1 MADELTRL
9 IREVSKVK
17 DQVRG
22 LLSADQI
29 RHSSIENGTLL
40 VNDANQKTVMKIGLQ
55 EDGTHAVV
63 HVVGPPPPQPSPPI
77 VTVDGVVITVEH
89 DGTNVDGAPLPAD
102 YRRRIVYAGLV
113 PDMSDAVPVATI
125 EPPSGGQAIFMS
137 PGNGTVYVAVKSET
151 FSTALSV
158 YSQAVPVEVTMVS
171 LEGELEI
178 IKDSTNGKNKNYYS
192 PTKPETGSDGDVW
205 FDTSIDHE
213 TGQPKWGLHLWDG
226 SKWVSARDS
235 RLQVVETAQAEL
247 AKKLDAVVVSADG
260 GNKNFYSTTAPTKDM
275 KPGDLWFDGSKGNLP
290 HRWDGSKWVSVA
302 DERVQAVQK
311 AQEDLKKD
319 LSTVKAT
326 ADGKNQSFYQ
336 PKEPTGSF
344 SKGDLWFDTSAG
356 GKNRVSVWDG
366 KAWVDA
372 SDKRVQAVQKAQ
384 EDLKKDLT
392 AVKATADGKNQ
403 SYYQPKEPTGTFV
416 KGDLWFDTSA
426 SGKSRVSV
434 WDGKTWV
441 DASDKRVQDVQKAQE
456 ALAGDLA
463 GVRKSVDGKT
473 SIRWEPKAPTSSTP
487 GGATGDTWHQYT
499 GGAHVGTW
507 RWDGK
512 TWVQQSLDPVMIPK
526 LDIGTGTFGELDG
539 ARLKVGTVGADKV
552 LVGSDRNLI
561 PDGDLTR
568 GGAGWPDSLT
578 FDPDD
583 KPSPDL
589 AGSMVTREGQGST
602 NFRGPV
608 DYPVEPG
615 DELVFEC
622 WLKAD
627 KPDSVFYVEV
637 RSTGDSSHVGGWS
650 GNATSASTYPV
661 ARYTVPTK
669 WTKVTATS
677 TVGDGVPAVYF
688 NYFYFNHSSG
698 SETNAVVKLAGLK
711 LYRKVGTT
719 IIANG
724 AITTDKIATGAI
736 TADSG
741 VVASLDAGKIT
752 SGFIDSA
759 RIQAGSIRADQIQ
772 VSTDDNWLSIPMLAN
787 GITTPHRPLSGGE
800 IKAWN
805 RDHSYGPSFMVK
817 RGTSISSAALRA
829 PEGSSGSVLDGSMF
843 PVQAGMRLM
852 FRARLYLGGSYTD
865 NVVPAARTRAYHYK
879 PDGSYLSTDVFGE
892 WVTPKVYSGVS
903 DRIIQHEWVV
913 PDGAGWMQLYIQLD
927 GDTGWVVFGDPVLKP
942 MVSGTLIEPGAIT
955 TDKIAAG
962 AITAESGVIGSL
974 DLGKATVG
982 ELDGSRIKAGTL
994 TVGQLLSGTPTN
1006 VLPGADN
1013 LAVSNAGWTGFGR
1026 NINDPSIWLQ
1036 GRNTVE
1042 NDGAFELSAGVT
1054 YTAATDV
1061 KSSVNGTMWFWQLMG
1076 QDGQG
1081 TPYIFSSET
1090 AGRSWR
1096 TATTQFT
1103 VPKSGRYKLK
1113 IWANHS
1119 SGASNA
1125 DGYQWW
1131 RNPRISP
1138 AVDTTL
1144 IKDGSITT
1152 EKIAT
1157 GAITAES
1164 GVIGSLDAGKI
1175 TVGKLDGARIKANTV
1190 QADTVLV
1197 RGSVG
1202 STVIADGAITT
1213 EKIATGA
1220 ITAESGVI
1228 GSLDA
1233 GKITVGEM
1241 DGARIK
1247 ANTVG
1252 TDLLKAGAVTAKILD
1267 ATAIDGKTITGATV
1281 QTSRDHPKSLMD
1293 TAGFHVTDADGMDQI
1308 TLGQAGG
1315 DLLSISD
1322 DEGTPVATVSNL
1334 GEISGAGLNIDT
1346 DPVFNGLPLVGQS
1359 QEVLAPTSA
1368 VELTSWFDALPRGL
1382 IAHGREDNQGGW
1394 EIKSGGGEMALM
1406 EVQAD
1411 LKANR
1416 MYKITVSPIMV
1427 QNVGGG
1433 WVDMYVKYDWKG
1445 NRPTFGST
1453 VMRKFSSTSWKENG
1467 VEQFGGSWMYS
1478 PGSDEDTRFLL
1489 TVVSNK
1495 RALIHEAGLGIS
1507 ELIIEDVGPFV
1518 DNVSVRRGDNNSVAA
1533 EKPTP
1538 PPPPPPPPPQKKNYT
1553 KKYWANGGRTFYT
1566 RGGWRNQNR
1575 DKCYQGTM
1583 PGMGGVQSIATFP
1596 SMTGDLSGATITAMT
1611 AYVYMEHFYYGSGG
1625 QVKLIGH
1632 NRLSSDITKIPDGWK
1647 LLKTSSRIGRN
1658 SGVQIPIPREYWTDF
1673 KTGKLKGIGLGD
1685 SSPSTSEYGYGPWK
1699 RMWIEVKYRK

>member
-1 MADELTRL
+1 MSEYDRL
-9 IREVSKVK
+9 WREINGLKK
-17 DQVRG
+17 NVRG
-22 LLSADQI
+22 LSQPQLAFSTVEDGYVTWRDADGNV
-29 RHSSIENGTLL
+29 RLR
-40 VNDANQKTVMKIGLQ
+40 VGLQ
-55 EDGTHAVV
+55 EDGTQSVLHMN
-63 HVVGPPPPQPSPPI
+63 GPKPPTPSAPT
-77 VTVDGVVITVEH
+77 VTVDGVVITVDH
-89 DGTNVDGAPLPAD
+89 DGSNVDGVPLSTD
-102 YRRRIVYAGLV
+102 YRRRIVYAGFSS
-113 PDMSDAVPVATI
+113 DMSDAVPVATI
-125 EPPSGGQAIFMS
+125 EPPTGGQAVFMS
-137 PGNGTVYVAVKSET
+137 PGNGTVYVAVRVET
-151 FSTALSV
+151 HAMALSDF
-158 YSQAVPVEVTMVS
+158 SAAVPVEVTMIS
-171 LEGELEI
+171 LEGEFEI
-178 IKDSTNGKNKNYYS
+178 VKDSANGKNKNFYS
-192 PTKPETGSDGDVW
+192 PEPPKEGSEGDVW
-205 FDTSIDHE
+205 FDTSIDPE
-213 TGQPKWGLHLWDG
+213 TGQPKWGLNLWDG

-235 RLQVVETAQAEL
+235 RLQVVETAQADL
-247 AKKLDAVVVSADG
+247 VKKLDAVVVSADG

-275 KPGDLWFDGSKGNLP
+275 KQGDLWFDGSKNNTP

-302 DERVQAVQK
+302 DERVVAVQKAQEDLKKDLSTVKATADGKNQSYYQPTKPAGSFTKGDLWFDTSTTGKNRVSVWDGKAWVDASDKRVQDVEK

-336 PKEPTGSF
+336 PKEPTG
-344 SKGDLWFDTSAG
+344 K
-356 GKNRVSVWDG
+356 
-366 KAWVDA
+366 
-372 SDKRVQAVQKAQ
+372 
-384 EDLKKDLT
+384 
-392 AVKATADGKNQ
+392 
-403 SYYQPKEPTGTFV
+403 FV
-416 KGDLWFDTSA
+416 KGDLWFDTST
-426 SGKSRVSV
+426 SGKNRVSV

-441 DASDKRVQDVQKAQE
+441 DASDKRVADVQSAQE
-456 ALAGDLA
+456 ALSSDLA
-463 GVRKSVDGKT
+463 GVRASVDGKT
-473 SIRWEPKAPTSSTP
+473 STRWEASVPTSATP
-487 GGATGDTWHQYT
+487 GSVAGDTWHQYT
-499 GGAHVGTW
+499 GGQHVGTW

-512 TWVQQSLDPVMIPK
+512 TWVQQSLDPVMIPMV
-526 LDIGTGTFGELDG
+526 DIGTGTFGELDG

-568 GGAGWPDSLT
+568 GGVGWPDSLT

-589 AGSMVTREGQGST
+589 AGSMATREGQGST

-852 FRARLYLGGSYTD
+852 FRARLYRGGSYTD

-879 PDGSYLSTDVFGE
+879 PSGSYLSTDVFGE

-927 GDTGWVVFGDPVLKP
+927 SDAGWVVFGDPVLKP

-955 TDKIAAG
+955 TDKLAAG

-1026 NINDPSIWLQ
+1026 NVSDPSIWLR
-1036 GRNTVE
+1036 GRSVVE

-1061 KSSVNGTMWFWQLMG
+1061 KSSVDGTMWFWQLMG

-1081 TPYIFSSET
+1081 TLYIFGSER
-1090 AGRSWR
+1090 ADKSWR
-1096 TATTQFT
+1096 TVTTQFT

-1113 IWANHS
+1113 IWSNHQN
-1119 SGASNA
+1119 GASNA

-1175 TVGKLDGARIKANTV
+1175 TAGEMDGARIKAGTV
-1190 QADTVLV
+1190 QADKVLV
-1197 RGSVG
+1197 KGSVG
-1202 STVIADGAITT
+1202 STVIADGAVTT
-1213 EKIATGA
+1213 DKIATGA

-1228 GSLDA
+1228 GTLDA

-1247 ANTVG
+1247 ANTIG
-1252 TDLLKAGAVTAKILD
+1252 TDLLKAGAVTATILD
-1267 ATAIDGKTITGATV
+1267 ATAIDGKTITGATIRTSIRGARV
-1281 QTSRDHPKSLMD
+1281 QLDSTGIHAYNPNSVE
-1293 TAGFHVTDADGMDQI
+1293 TVTISAVTGEASV
-1308 TLGQAGG
+1308 TG
-1315 DLLSISD
+1315 DLISGLP
-1322 DEGTPVATVSNL
+1322 GTPNVRIQNSLWRNAQWSDWDGTTVYAT
-1334 GEISGAGLNIDT
+1334 GAGVRI
-1346 DPVFNGLPLVGQS
+1346 
-1359 QEVLAPTSA
+1359 
-1368 VELTSWFDALPRGL
+1368 
-1382 IAHGREDNQGGW
+1382 GREDSYGSVGFA
-1394 EIKSGGGEMALM
+1394 EIS
-1406 EVQAD
+1406 
-1411 LKANR
+1411 
-1416 MYKITVSPIMV
+1416 
-1427 QNVGGG
+1427 
-1433 WVDMYVKYDWKG
+1433 
-1445 NRPTFGST
+1445 
-1453 VMRKFSSTSWKENG
+1453 
-1467 VEQFGGSWMYS
+1467 
-1478 PGSDEDTRFLL
+1478 
-1489 TVVSNK
+1489 
-1495 RALIHEAGLGIS
+1495 
-1507 ELIIEDVGPFV
+1507 
-1518 DNVSVRRGDNNSVAA
+1518 
-1533 EKPTP
+1533 
-1538 PPPPPPPPPQKKNYT
+1538 
-1553 KKYWANGGRTFYT
+1553 
-1566 RGGWRNQNR
+1566 
-1575 DKCYQGTM
+1575 
-1583 PGMGGVQSIATFP
+1583 
-1596 SMTGDLSGATITAMT
+1596 
-1611 AYVYMEHFYYGSGG
+1611 GSGG
-1625 QVKLIGH
+1625 QVIDPETEGLEGATPTIKPALVVTGPGQTTTDRASLGFYGDGSALLRSKDGAPLTLRSHSNRGDYVRLIGDGAVKLRSTGGAGLSLTKEGQVILKPGLGGKDSARLYMYDSAIIQTRGGDPAQLRTGN
-1632 NRLSSDITKIPDGWK
+1632 NRANLTVGSGGGEITMRADNTRILSGTLYYQSAPTTGQNPNMHIDSNGWVAK
-1647 LLKTSSRIGRN
+1647 TTSSRRYKHDIQPFDVPDALLDVPFRTWVDKGEYDRNGGSAEGLTRIPGLIAEEVAEACPELVIYDDKGHPDALAGDRIGMAALTLIRRQRDRIN
-1658 SGVQIPIPREYWTDF
+1658 
-1673 KTGKLKGIGLGD
+1673 GLEERIANLEGAF
-1685 SSPSTSEYGYGPWK
+1685 S
-1699 RMWIEVKYRK
+1699 